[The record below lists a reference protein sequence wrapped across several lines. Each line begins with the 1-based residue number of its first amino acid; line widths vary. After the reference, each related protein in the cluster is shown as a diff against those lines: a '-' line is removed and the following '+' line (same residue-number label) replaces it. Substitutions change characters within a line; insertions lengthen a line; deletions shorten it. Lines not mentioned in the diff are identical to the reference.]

1 MALVQR
7 QGHGTT
13 EELPVSPADQAR
25 EALLMGLRLAE
36 GVSLPY
42 FAARTG
48 VALEDAVEA
57 DILAACIEEGYLT
70 LTPERITATTQGR
83 HRLDALLPAL
93 LR

>member
-1 MALVQR
+1 VNA

-13 EELPVSPADQAR
+13 EEVLISAADQAR

-48 VALEDAVEA
+48 MALEEAVEA
-57 DILAACIEEGYLT
+57 DMLAACIEEGYLT
-70 LTPERITATTQGR
+70 LTPERITATEQGR